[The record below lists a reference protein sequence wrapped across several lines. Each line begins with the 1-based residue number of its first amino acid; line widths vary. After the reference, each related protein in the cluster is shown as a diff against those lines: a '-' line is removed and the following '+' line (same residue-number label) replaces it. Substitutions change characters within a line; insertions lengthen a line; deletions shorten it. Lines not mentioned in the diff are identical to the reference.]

1 MLITG
6 FDAYLTPM
14 SPGAVRLVHK
24 SVNLKEPYNEDIKG
38 KVTTKK
44 FLKKKTGF
52 TWNPIPQRHS
62 AQKSFYKFNPLFVV
76 LNFQIYINKPG
87 LGQREGKW
95 TWINLWNL
103 FTVNF
108 KENSQIYRV
117 HITGK
122 CICETLFPL
131 YDLIISTHV
140 KHPPPP
146 PPHPINL
153 PKKVCCAMQ
162 SFLRK
167 KSPILWG
174 VGRRYYALSTYL
186 FPFLK
191 VCGTNYGFQAKLPSQ
206 VNVFLKSYGMAMKCS
221 RLF

>member
-6 FDAYLTPM
+6 FDAYFTPM
-14 SPGAVRLVHK
+14 SPGAVSLVHK
-24 SVNLKEPYNEDIKG
+24 FVNLKEPYNEDIKG

-52 TWNPIPQRHS
+52 TWNLIPQRHS
-62 AQKSFYKFNPLFVV
+62 AQKSFYKSNPLFVV

-87 LGQREGKW
+87 LGQREGNW

-108 KENSQIYRV
+108 KENSQIYSV

-122 CICETLFPL
+122 CICETLLPL

-140 KHPPPP
+140 KHPA
-146 PPHPINL
+146 HKFAQKNL
-153 PKKVCCAMQ
+153 CHAKLFKKKVPHTLGGGEDILCLIFV
-162 SFLRK
+162 SFPIS
-167 KSPILWG
+167 KSLW
-174 VGRRYYALSTYL
+174 YKLWFFKQNYL
-186 FPFLK
+186 
-191 VCGTNYGFQAKLPSQ
+191 AKSMC
-206 VNVFLKSYGMAMKCS
+206 F
-221 RLF
+221 

>member
-6 FDAYLTPM
+6 FDAYFTPM
-14 SPGAVRLVHK
+14 SPGAVSLVHK

-87 LGQREGKW
+87 LGQREGNW

-108 KENSQIYRV
+108 KENSQI
-117 HITGK
+117 
-122 CICETLFPL
+122 
-131 YDLIISTHV
+131 
-140 KHPPPP
+140 
-146 PPHPINL
+146 
-153 PKKVCCAMQ
+153 
-162 SFLRK
+162 
-167 KSPILWG
+167 
-174 VGRRYYALSTYL
+174 
-186 FPFLK
+186 
-191 VCGTNYGFQAKLPSQ
+191 
-206 VNVFLKSYGMAMKCS
+206 
-221 RLF
+221 